1 MQSKILPASVVLVR
15 QHAVCVITGTS
26 IMKFPLH
33 IHEKR
38 KEESTFLRERI
49 LNCSELH
56 NMV

>member
-1 MQSKILPASVVLVR
+1 VVLVR